1 VALGGNR
8 THTTKHSPRI
18 SPYNNN
24 KKIVLRPEKFRVIK
38 VKEDRLWKEVRE
50 AKEWIKEEVRGAV
63 EAREEGWEEKD
74 GVIF

>member
-1 VALGGNR
+1 MKKVDTLSRRPDHDSRKDDNDE
-8 THTTKHSPRI
+8 
-18 SPYNNN
+18 
-24 KKIVLRPEKFRVIK
+24 KIVLRPEKFRVIK